1 MGSVEGTKEYN
12 QHPLLL
18 SGKMNYIV
26 QIKKLF
32 NSTLLYLA
40 FKLTTGI
47 SVDVVELQLSLI
59 SCIAVSKG

>member
-26 QIKKLF
+26 QINKLF

-47 SVDVVELQLSLI
+47 SVDVVEL
-59 SCIAVSKG
+59 